1 MNSEITEE
9 KIDNRNVLE
18 KFIVKKYAE
27 LFKEAYYAS
36 IFERDIEMQSIVDM
50 VVEDKT
56 IINEMKR
63 KISKL
68 CLAYN
73 QAGFNES
80 FNGPLVMFINRNSV
94 NYNKYINKNRISRIV
109 DDLYLLRERF
119 EGYEFNVKTVF
130 DLSTYLIAPYN
141 TKEREGI
148 ELYLPILLAMYS
160 RRLNPNDYTNMYFI
174 VMIIKNISDLAFFS
188 PASLSKYPVLKKRRE
203 NMISFI
209 LKIYNIYN
217 GKH

>member
-1 MNSEITEE
+1 
-9 KIDNRNVLE
+9 
-18 KFIVKKYAE
+18 
-27 LFKEAYYAS
+27 
-36 IFERDIEMQSIVDM
+36 
-50 VVEDKT
+50 
-56 IINEMKR
+56 
-63 KISKL
+63 
-68 CLAYN
+68 
-73 QAGFNES
+73 
-80 FNGPLVMFINRNSV
+80 MFINRNSV